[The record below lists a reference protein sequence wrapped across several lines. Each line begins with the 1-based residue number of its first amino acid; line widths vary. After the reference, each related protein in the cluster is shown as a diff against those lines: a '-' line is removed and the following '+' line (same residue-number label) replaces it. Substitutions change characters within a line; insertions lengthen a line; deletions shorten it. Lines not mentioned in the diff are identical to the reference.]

1 MTTRRHLTTELFP
14 VVLNSRDMNA
24 LLRFI
29 EEQDDLINDSLEF
42 DVLTAFPIDEDIS
55 IDDMKAK
62 VLQMNSRQLRLFLDQ
77 LGKFA
82 LRQLSTISSGESVS
96 PFLEI
101 SLTETRQNLRSAIGF
116 INQIKSRIRR

>member
-55 IDDMKAK
+55 VDDMKAR

-77 LGKFA
+77 LGKFTQ
-82 LRQLSTISSGESVS
+82 RQLSTISSRESAS